1 MTMFSQK
8 NWTAEQ
14 HEQFAR
20 LDSKLKAVLAA
31 ASHHLEN
38 SVQEPNHVEEELDD
52 TIKKTYKV
60 PVSLIVQLTEKEV
73 WDITDG
79 ESDLVSNLM
88 SVAGVEQSFVFTPE
102 EVK

>member
-1 MTMFSQK
+1 MTT
-8 NWTAEQ
+8 TANQ
-14 HEQFAR
+14 LTSDQIAR

-60 PVSLIVQLTEKEV
+60 PVTLIVQLTEKEV

-79 ESDLVSNLM
+79 ESDLVSKLLCDERVK
-88 SVAGVEQSFVFTPE
+88 SSAVFTPE
-102 EVK
+102 AVK